1 MIFIESKLFE
11 RKVKNLLT
19 PEELREFQNEL
30 IENPKKGDVI
40 QGTGG
45 LRKIRVKG
53 SMRKKGKRGGNRVIC
68 LYIEFLSNM
77 HLLFIYGKNEAI
89 DLTIDEKKQLK
100 KMGEILKK
108 EAKSSQRSGKN
119 ERKKN

>member
-11 RKVKNLLT
+11 KRVKNLLT

-53 SMRKKGKRGGNRVIC
+53 SMKQKGKRGGSRVIC

-89 DLTIDEKKQLK
+89 DLTTDEKKQLK

-108 EAKSSQRSGKN
+108 EAKTSQRSK
-119 ERKKN
+119 